1 LKGAVERSFMPR
13 DSSSGAGSA
22 PLGEVLAALDDA
34 DCRAIIRSLDE
45 PLSAGEVSDRCDIPS
60 STAYRKL
67 DLLSEANL
75 LSEATQVR
83 PDGHHTTLYDVD
95 FERVI
100 IALEAERT
108 LAVEIDRP
116 ARSADEQLAAMWE
129 EVRKE
134 T

>member
-1 LKGAVERSFMPR
+1 MPR
-13 DSSSGAGSA
+13 EPRSGNESPA
-22 PLGEVLAALDDA
+22 LDEVLSALDDA
-34 DCRAIIRSLDE
+34 DCRAIIRALDE

-67 DLLSEANL
+67 DLLTEAEL
-75 LSEATQVR
+75 LTEATEVR

-95 FERVI
+95 FEQVVI
-100 IALEAERT
+100 GIEEDRT
-108 LAVEIDRP
+108 LEVGIDRP
-116 ARSADEQLAAMWE
+116 ARSADEQLANMWR

>member
-1 LKGAVERSFMPR
+1 MAR
-13 DSSSGAGSA
+13 DSRSESPP
-22 PLGEVLAALDDA
+22 PLDDVLAALDDA
-34 DCRAIIRSLDE
+34 DCRAIVRALDE

-67 DLLSEANL
+67 DLLTEAEL
-75 LSEATQVR
+75 LREATEIR

-95 FERVI
+95 FERVV
-100 IALEAERT
+100 IALEDDRT
-108 LAVEIDRP
+108 LGVGIDRP
-116 ARSADEQLAAMWE
+116 TRSADEQLAAMWE

>member
-1 LKGAVERSFMPR
+1 MPR
-13 DSSSGAGSA
+13 NPRSGEESPA
-22 PLGEVLAALDDA
+22 LDEVLSALDDA
-34 DCRAIIRSLDE
+34 DCRAIIRALDE

-67 DLLSEANL
+67 DLLTEAEL
-75 LSEATQVR
+75 LTESTEVR

-95 FERVI
+95 FEQVVI
-100 IALEAERT
+100 GLEDDRT
-108 LAVEIDRP
+108 LEVGIDRP
-116 ARSADEQLAAMWE
+116 ARSPDEQLANMWR

>member
-1 LKGAVERSFMPR
+1 MARDPRSEP
-13 DSSSGAGSA
+13 DA
-22 PLGEVLAALDDA
+22 PPLDEVLAALDDA
-34 DCRAIIRSLDE
+34 DCRAIIRALDE
-45 PLSAGEVSDRCDIPS
+45 PLSAGEVSERCDIPS

-67 DLLSEANL
+67 DLLTEADL
-75 LSEATQVR
+75 LREATEVR

-100 IALEAERT
+100 IALEEGHE
-108 LAVEIDRP
+108 LAVGIDRP
-116 ARSADEQLAAMWE
+116 ARSADEQLAEMWR

>member
-1 LKGAVERSFMPR
+1 MPR
-13 DSSSGAGSA
+13 EPRSGNESPA
-22 PLGEVLAALDDA
+22 LDEVLSALDDA
-34 DCRAIIRSLDE
+34 DCRAIIRALDE

-67 DLLSEANL
+67 DLLTEAEL
-75 LSEATQVR
+75 LTEATEVR

-95 FERVI
+95 FEQVVI
-100 IALEAERT
+100 GIEEDRMLE
-108 LAVEIDRP
+108 VGIDRP
-116 ARSADEQLAAMWE
+116 ARSADEQLANMWR

>member
-1 LKGAVERSFMPR
+1 MPR
-13 DSSSGAGSA
+13 DPRSGEKSPA
-22 PLGEVLAALDDA
+22 LDEVLSALDDA
-34 DCRAIIRSLDE
+34 DCRAIIRALDE

-67 DLLSEANL
+67 DLLTEAEL
-75 LSEATQVR
+75 LTEATEVR

-95 FERVI
+95 FEQVVI
-100 IALEAERT
+100 GLEEDRT
-108 LAVEIDRP
+108 LEVGIDRP
-116 ARSADEQLAAMWE
+116 ARSADEQLANMWR